1 MWHKV
6 TRSDCVRYKLDN
18 VQCMHAVD
26 GDDSLELSLMSAA
39 TDRHPVPTIKPTAT
53 STRQRHRRRPLRHHA
68 DRNYRDND
76 VIRSRAAVER
86 RLLANERERRRM
98 LQLNE
103 AFDQLRAVVPLMS
116 SRRKLSKYDTLQLAQ
131 SYISALVDLLTVT
144 H

>member
-1 MWHKV
+1 M
-6 TRSDCVRYKLDN
+6 R
-18 VQCMHAVD
+18 AVD
-26 GDDSLELSLMSAA
+26 GDNSLEHSLLSEAA
-39 TDRHPVPTIKPTAT
+39 TDRHPVPAIKHTAA
-53 STRQRHRRRPLRHHA
+53 STGQLRRRRRPLRHHA
-68 DRNYRDND
+68 DRNYRDDD
-76 VIRSRAAVER
+76 VTRNRAALER

-131 SYISALVDLLTVT
+131 SYISALVDLLAVT